1 MDYAA
6 HAAATAQPAADPG
19 ATYPPGYPYAYAYP
33 AYHYTD
39 PAAVAPSAPGSAASS
54 SSYYSNPAA
63 QAITGP
69 QYNPAAQ
76 ASTGAQYNPAAQA
89 STGAQ
94 YNPYTGQYHYF
105 GAPATDGGSGL
116 ADYYFT
122 AGEASQAPAASGA
135 QTAAAAGREAVK
147 QFGFDPQR
155 YAQVAAA
162 KAPNGVGPTAAAT
175 VMHHAQW
182 NAHFGHPLPT
192 NVRRSF
198 RKKTPKFVQP
208 LTCEVCKIQCDTMDV
223 LLIHKTGQKHKK
235 NLQKLQDAIT
245 PQPAKPPNS
254 GVAASTAPPTAP
266 PAAAATAADSVV
278 PAVQP
283 KKNKSSNASPA
294 DLEVKKRRVIEAGAA
309 HGEMKICTACNVVV
323 NSQKVYE
330 FHLAGHKHKANVLK
344 LEKKQLQQQQQQ
356 VQLQQ
361 QQQQQQQ
368 VQLQQQQQQQ
378 QVQLQHVA

>member
-6 HAAATAQPAADPG
+6 HAAAAAPPAADPRG
-19 ATYPPGYPYAYAYP
+19 AYPPGYPYAYAYP
-33 AYHYTD
+33 AYHYPD
-39 PAAVAPSAPGSAASS
+39 PAAAAPSAPAPAPASAAPSS
-54 SSYYSNPAA
+54 YYYSNPAA
-63 QAITGP
+63 QAITG
-69 QYNPAAQ
+69 
-76 ASTGAQYNPAAQA
+76 
-89 STGAQ
+89 AQ
-94 YNPYTGQYHYF
+94 YNPYTSQYHYY

-116 ADYYFT
+116 TDYYFT
-122 AGEASQAPAASGA
+122 AGEASQAPSAAQTAPAASA
-135 QTAAAAGREAVK
+135 AAAAGREAVK
-147 QFGFDPQR
+147 HFGFDPQR

-162 KAPNGVGPTAAAT
+162 KAPNGVAPTAAAT

-198 RKKTPKFVQP
+198 RKKTPKVVQP
-208 LTCEVCKIQCDTMDV
+208 LLCEVCKIQCDTMEV

-254 GVAASTAPPTAP
+254 GVAANTAP
-266 PAAAATAADSVV
+266 PAAAAAAADGVV

-294 DLEVKKRRVIEAGAA
+294 NLEVKKRRVIEAGAA

-330 FHLAGHKHKANVLK
+330 FHLAGQKHKANVLK
-344 LEKKQLQQQQQQ
+344 QQKQQ
-356 VQLQQ
+356 
-361 QQQQQQQ
+361 
-368 VQLQQQQQQQ
+368 QQQQQQQ